1 MADQD
6 TNAGTSG
13 SSAGTRFAHDLRAI
27 REERGV
33 SLDDVQQDTRMP
45 ADILGRFESGD
56 LIGDQ
61 HYNEVYLRNLLK
73 SYAQALGISAHE
85 VLSAYDQAK
94 AGGYDGALRRRFL
107 ATGAE
112 PEAEQKPASQPKQ
125 ADTDESAT
133 DDESAKKDVSA
144 DDEPPPKRSRT
155 PAAGDKAPAVAAL
168 SSPRKENEPRAE
180 QTEASGSSATRP
192 KRRVASA
199 SAASKPIEKSW
210 GVITASVVGAL
221 VVIALILWFLF
232 RDPGPEPEL
241 AAVPTPTDTTTES
254 AASDT
259 ATAATPE
266 PAGTSSAPRF
276 QTPIRLDV
284 AATDAPLESFRVRVD
299 DDVRRPY
306 WLNPGVDTTFVG
318 QQEVVVWGE
327 LGVDGTGGGN
337 YDGATLRLQ
346 GLEWTPPN
354 GRVVRIN
361 QQTGQAL
368 LDSLNR
374 VSNAAP
380 TG

>member
-6 TNAGTSG
+6 PNAGASG
-13 SSAGTRFAHDLRAI
+13 SSAATRFAHDLRAI

-33 SLDDVQQDTRMP
+33 SLDDVQQETRMP

-61 HYNEVYLRNLLK
+61 HYNEVYLRNLLR
-73 SYAQALGISAHE
+73 SYAQALGISAQE

-94 AGGYDGALRRRFL
+94 AGAYDGALRRRFL
-107 ATGAE
+107 AAGAE
-112 PEAEQKPASQPKQ
+112 QEPEQKPASQPEQ
-125 ADTDESAT
+125 VTDESVKNDEPTTNPKSAD
-133 DDESAKKDVSA
+133 DDESSSKPPRSSA
-144 DDEPPPKRSRT
+144 S
-155 PAAGDKAPAVAAL
+155 GGKAPAVAAL
-168 SSPRKENEPRAE
+168 SSPRKEKEPRAE
-180 QTEASGSSATRP
+180 QTEPARSSPTRT
-192 KRRVASA
+192 KQRVASA

-210 GVITASVVGAL
+210 GIITGAVIGAL

-241 AAVPTPTDTTTES
+241 ASVPAPTDTTAEA

-259 ATAATPE
+259 TTATPE
-266 PAGTSSAPRF
+266 PAETSPAPRF
-276 QTPIRLDV
+276 QTPIRLTV

-299 DDVRRPY
+299 EDVRRPY

-327 LGVDGTGGGN
+327 LGVDEGGGGN

-346 GLEWTPPN
+346 GLEWTPPD
-354 GRVVRIN
+354 GRIVRIN

>member
-6 TNAGTSG
+6 PNAGTSG
-13 SSAGTRFAHDLRAI
+13 SSAATRFAHDLRAI

-45 ADILGRFESGD
+45 ADILGRFESGE

-73 SYAQALGISAHE
+73 SYAQALGISAQE

-94 AGGYDGALRRRFL
+94 AGAYDGALRRRFL
-107 ATGAE
+107 AGEAK
-112 PEAEQKPASQPKQ
+112 PEAEQKPASQPSPD
-125 ADTDESAT
+125 APNESANK
-133 DDESAKKDVSA
+133 DESA
-144 DDEPPPKRSRT
+144 DDESSPKRPRT
-155 PAAGDKAPAVAAL
+155 SASGDKAPAVAAL
-168 SSPRKENEPRAE
+168 SSPRKEKEPRAE
-180 QTEASGSSATRP
+180 QTEPSRSSPTRP

-210 GVITASVVGAL
+210 GLITASVVGAL

-241 AAVPTPTDTTTES
+241 AEVPAPADTTAE
-254 AASDT
+254 AAPSDT
-259 ATAATPE
+259 AEATPE
-266 PAGTSSAPRF
+266 PVETSAAPQF
-276 QTPIRLDV
+276 QTPIRLSVV
-284 AATDAPLESFRVRVD
+284 ANEEPLENFRVRVD

-318 QQEVVVWGE
+318 QEEVVVWGE
-327 LGVDGTGGGN
+327 LGLDETGGGD

-346 GLEWTPPN
+346 GLEWTPTD
-354 GRVVRIN
+354 GRIVRIN